1 LIALDTNA
9 LVRMLIE
16 DDEKQALAVRKLVES
31 IEKKG
36 QQIMILTEVLIE
48 TVWVFESVYH
58 CTREEI
64 YRFLE
69 ALMNT
74 TVFIFSEPQVIGNA
88 IRLYENGGDFA
99 DLVIVMQAMNHHAT
113 KLFSFDKKLQKSFPD
128 YVIEKLSSTSF

>member
-1 LIALDTNA
+1 MIALDTNA

-16 DDEKQALAVRKLVES
+16 DDEKQALTVKKLVES

-36 QQIMILTEVLIE
+36 RRIMILAEVLIE
-48 TVWVFESVYH
+48 TVWVLESVYR
-58 CTREEI
+58 CTREDI

-74 TVFIFSEPQVIGNA
+74 TVFVFSEPQVMGNA
-88 IRLYENGGDFA
+88 VHLYENGGDFA
-99 DLVIVMQAMNHHAT
+99 DLVIVMQAINHHAT

-128 YVIEKLSSTSF
+128 YVIEKLGAASL